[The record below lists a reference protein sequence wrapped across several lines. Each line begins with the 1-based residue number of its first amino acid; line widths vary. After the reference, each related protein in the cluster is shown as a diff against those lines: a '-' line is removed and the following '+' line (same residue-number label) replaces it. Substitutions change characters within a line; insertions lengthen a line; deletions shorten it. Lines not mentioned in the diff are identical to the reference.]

1 MFCNVLQYY
10 KNDFKHEGDITKNQ
24 QTPLV
29 SGAVTKYMYWSTS
42 NNIDITQREKVTLS
56 DNKNFYFT
64 FFC

>member
-1 MFCNVLQYY
+1 MFYNVLQYY

-24 QTPLV
+24 HPPLV
-29 SGAVTKYMYWSTS
+29 SGAVTKYIYWSTS

-56 DNKNFYFT
+56 DNKNFYFR